1 MSKTLRGSILAILLV
16 AAAAPLPAATPLARK
31 APRETVTVAF
41 LLEACSVVGE
51 TAHGMIPHFDCE
63 SYLYGVLDAQSA
75 LAANSGG
82 ASTCVPETIAPW
94 QVYEA
99 LLAAPIPDARRGEP
113 AAPFVLEVVAARFAC
128 P

>member
-1 MSKTLRGSILAILLV
+1 MSKTLRGSILAAVLL
-16 AAAAPLPAATPLARK
+16 AAAAPLPAATPLDRK
-31 APRETVTVAF
+31 APRETVTVDF

-63 SYLYGVLDAQSA
+63 SYLYGVLDAQAA

-82 ASTCVPETIAPW
+82 ASTCVPETLAPW
-94 QVYEA
+94 QVYEV
-99 LLAAPIPDARRGEP
+99 LLAAPIPEARRGEP
-113 AAPFVLEVVAARFAC
+113 AALLILERLRAGPC